1 MFLRRFLFALTTDC
15 LRKNDCMNER
25 RRFLKYTGLVAGGIA
40 TGLSGSAGPSKLSG
54 QAVPSEPSGLQRSGP
69 TGTPPPGPAGSHPA
83 GPQIFNMCG
92 YAAPKIDKVRIG
104 FIGLGNRGSEA
115 VPRINHI
122 DGVDIR
128 ALCDIKPELVQQAN
142 NE

>member
-1 MFLRRFLFALTTDC
+1 M
-15 LRKNDCMNER
+15 NDR
-25 RRFLKYTGLVAGGIA
+25 RRFLKYTGLVAGGLA
-40 TGLSGSAGPSKLSG
+40 TSSVKGWTNGRP
-54 QAVPSEPSGLQRSGP
+54 QEPSG
-69 TGTPPPGPAGSHPA
+69 PAGILPP

-92 YAAPKIDKVRIG
+92 YAAPKIDTIRIG

-128 ALCDIKPELVQQAN
+128 ALCDIKADLCQSAKNELKGT
-142 NE
+142 